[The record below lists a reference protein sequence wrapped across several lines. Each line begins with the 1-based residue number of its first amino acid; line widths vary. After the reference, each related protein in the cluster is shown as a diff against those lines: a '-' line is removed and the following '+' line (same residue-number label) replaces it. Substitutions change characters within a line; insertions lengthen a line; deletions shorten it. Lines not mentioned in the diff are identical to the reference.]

1 MTTQNMS
8 NQHGQEEIPVLT
20 TIAPSIFVPTDR
32 DFTKTPPP
40 LSDDPTVRL
49 ETTIDALDWHAAQ
62 VERNMVFMLKREAE
76 RVRLAGQVERV
87 QYDSYGRPV
96 KPQQRRTDNDLH
108 LEEMIL
114 REDEEA
120 VLRILGDEKYRDSE
134 GAGSNREG
142 PRERRSYHRP
152 YSPPPLPTR
161 PRGPM
166 DPEYTD
172 LWTLRREKMFRLD
185 VDECRQTPRSA
196 ALTHVLN
203 AVKWGWDDQLE
214 GHRAVV
220 QKEKDERRANLQR
233 QIKENPFLFAPGT
246 GQTASAPPASAPLPP
261 GRMRG
266 NFADG
271 DPMDIDR

>member
-1 MTTQNMS
+1 MATQNLS
-8 NQHGQEEIPVLT
+8 NKAGLEEIPALT

-40 LSDDPTVRL
+40 ASDDPTVRL
-49 ETTIDALDWHAAQ
+49 ETTIDELDWHAAQ

-76 RVRLAGQVERV
+76 RVRRAGEIERV

-96 KPQQRRTDNDLH
+96 RNQQRRTDDHLH

-120 VLRILGDEKYRDSE
+120 VLRILGGERHRDNE
-134 GAGSNREG
+134 GSGSSRERPREG
-142 PRERRSYHRP
+142 RSHHRP
-152 YSPPPLPTR
+152 YSPPPLSTR
-161 PRGPM
+161 PRGPR

-172 LWTLRREKMFRLD
+172 LRTLRREMFRVD

-203 AVKWGWDDQLE
+203 AVEWGWNDQLE

-220 QKEKDERRANLQR
+220 QKEKEERRANLHR
-233 QIKENPFLFAPGT
+233 RMKENPVLFAGT
-246 GQTASAPPASAPLPP
+246 GQTASAPAASATLPL
-261 GRMRG
+261 GRVRRTS
-266 NFADG
+266 ADG